1 MQHLVFLL
9 SNETTAPLV
18 ANLICLINR
27 GVLTG
32 EGKTMLLASRLLAI
46 KNGPK
51 IRPVALGET
60 IYRLAAH
67 YAISQI
73 GNLTKLFPRV
83 QLGLH
88 RAGSERYIHRLQ
100 AFLEKQQN
108 DCVVMSLDIKNAF
121 NTRSRVKMAESLFK
135 TPCTHPIWNLFH
147 WAYCDPSHL
156 NLYHQNGEYKGTILS
171 QEGVRQGDILASFIF
186 SLSMQ
191 PAYEKIDDILAGNQT
206 SPTNNSDTPSNSQ
219 PPPLP
224 SLNHDLSDT
233 DAPQKNTT
241 PPTQERHP
249 SHPSRTPIST
259 T

>member
-1 MQHLVFLL
+1 MPLMPGCSRSLPASKKCQKTEYRTSSGSHRDHNADFVFLL

-51 IRPVALGET
+51 IRPVAVGET
-60 IYRLAAH
+60 IYRQQPT
-67 YAISQI
+67 YTISQI
-73 GNLTKLFPRV
+73 GNLTKLFPRI
-83 QLGLH
+83 H

-100 AFLEKQQN
+100 PFLEKQQN

-121 NTRSRVKMAESLFK
+121 KTRSRVKIAKSLFR

-171 QEGVRQGDILASFIF
+171 QEGVRQEDILAFFIF

-191 PAYEKIDDILAGNQT
+191 PAYEKIDNILTG
-206 SPTNNSDTPSNSQ
+206 SHSGPTKNLDTPSNC
-219 PPPLP
+219 L
-224 SLNHDLSDT
+224 L
-233 DAPQKNTT
+233 
-241 PPTQERHP
+241 RH
-249 SHPSRTPIST
+249 HHST
-259 T
+259 TTF